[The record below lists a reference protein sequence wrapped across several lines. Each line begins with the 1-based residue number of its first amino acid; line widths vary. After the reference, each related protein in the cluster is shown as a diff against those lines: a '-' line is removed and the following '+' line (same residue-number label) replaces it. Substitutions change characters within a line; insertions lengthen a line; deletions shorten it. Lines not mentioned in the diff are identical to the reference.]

1 MPKFS
6 DNAQHQ
12 QLSHQPLIDKLI
24 HQGGPQP
31 EDFNALNALLYQ
43 YHVYEQAQQLH
54 KDCKAELFASLG
66 EAMSLST
73 IQGFVYNKPHGYA
86 GDFEVIDRIYNHHI
100 AQPKHLS
107 KWDTFFH
114 NQHAPNAVR
123 NRKAYFHELLNGLQ
137 NIKGFPT
144 VMKIG
149 IGPGRSM
156 YEWLNQNPD
165 SNMIFDC
172 IDIDAKAIAYAKEL
186 NQNFLDQITFIH
198 KNCLRYRPSG
208 QYDLIWSAG
217 VFDYFD
223 DKVFKKMLERLIPS
237 VAKGGQI
244 VIGNFSDN
252 NPSRPYMEFIGEWYL
267 HHRSPQHL
275 IRLAEE
281 CGVKREH
288 IFIGC
293 EPLGVNLFM
302 HIAIN

>member
-1 MPKFS
+1 MPKLYS
-6 DNAQHQ
+6 NKHIQ
-12 QLSHQPLIDKLI
+12 QLNHRQLIDKLVN
-24 HQGGPQP
+24 QGGPEP

-43 YHVYEQAQQLH
+43 YHAYDQAQQLH

-86 GDFEVIDRIYNHHI
+86 GDFEVIDRIYNYHI

-107 KWDTFFH
+107 KWDAFFH
-114 NQHAPNAVR
+114 IQHGANAVR
-123 NRKAYFHELLNGLQ
+123 NRKAYFHDLLTNLEK
-137 NIKGFPT
+137 IKNSAK

-156 YEWLNQNPD
+156 YEWLNKNPN

-172 IDIDAKAIAYAKEL
+172 IDIDAKAIAYAKAL
-186 NQNFLDQITFIH
+186 NQDFLDRITFIH
-198 KNCLRYRPSG
+198 KNCLRYRPTG

-223 DKVFKKMLERLIPS
+223 DKVFKKMLERLLPS

-244 VIGNFSDN
+244 VVGNFSDN

-281 CGVKREH
+281 CGVNRKH

-293 EPLGVNLFM
+293 EALGVNLFM
-302 HIAIN
+302 HITID